1 VHKPSEEK
9 EEAEEFGAG
18 AGGAGQRPAS
28 SAEGVK
34 LRKEGWSLHS
44 KLTAIIALVM
54 FVSLSL
60 TVLIVGYSSRS
71 TLASQAETHLMRIA
85 QEKSLQYTGIFN
97 RIRDEALGMA
107 DYVSHLYQ
115 RGEFASDLGF
125 NVMMPW
131 DGDSYGNRRL
141 NFLYARERLLMQR
154 AGVTLRSLVSENPFL
169 SLGYYGSANDLMVLH
184 SQEGYRALTDLEGY
198 APTERP
204 WYKKAVEQ
212 GDVIW
217 TDPYMD
223 AYSKNPVLTCAAPV
237 MGQDG
242 AVLGVVG
249 FDVLLETIRKD
260 ILEMDRGDSSYAFLV
275 NEEGKVLVQSD
286 MVYEGQSREEPFATD
301 NLRETENEELNS
313 IVTHMVRRGTGFA
326 SFTREGQEQFVAYTF
341 LPSIKAGMA
350 VVSPRKSVME
360 PAVRMQN
367 IILVV
372 WGLMVLISIWI
383 CLYVGRWFTR
393 PLNNLTRVVNLISQ
407 GKTDLEELPE
417 VRKDEIGLLT
427 RSFNRLVA
435 SLRVLLPRRR

>member
-1 VHKPSEEK
+1 
-9 EEAEEFGAG
+9 
-18 AGGAGQRPAS
+18 
-28 SAEGVK
+28 
-34 LRKEGWSLHS
+34 
-44 KLTAIIALVM
+44 
-54 FVSLSL
+54 
-60 TVLIVGYSSRS
+60 
-71 TLASQAETHLMRIA
+71 
-85 QEKSLQYTGIFN
+85 
-97 RIRDEALGMA
+97 
-107 DYVSHLYQ
+107 
-115 RGEFASDLGF
+115 
-125 NVMMPW
+125 
-131 DGDSYGNRRL
+131 
-141 NFLYARERLLMQR
+141 
-154 AGVTLRSLVSENPFL
+154 
-169 SLGYYGSANDLMVLH
+169 
-184 SQEGYRALTDLEGY
+184 
-198 APTERP
+198 
-204 WYKKAVEQ
+204 
-212 GDVIW
+212 
-217 TDPYMD
+217 
-223 AYSKNPVLTCAAPV
+223 